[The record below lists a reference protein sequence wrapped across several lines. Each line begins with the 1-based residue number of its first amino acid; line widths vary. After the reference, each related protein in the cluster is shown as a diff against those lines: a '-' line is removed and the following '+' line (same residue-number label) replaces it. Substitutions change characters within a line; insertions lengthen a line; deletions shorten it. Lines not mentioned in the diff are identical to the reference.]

1 MKQKTDTKENLSE
14 LEIRY
19 TGKIPRRDT
28 KPQLGVG
35 TRTEVPKWHIHTE
48 IRKLRR
54 QFFNNNY
61 EINEKDDEKD
71 K

>member
-1 MKQKTDTKENLSE
+1 M
-14 LEIRY
+14 
-19 TGKIPRRDT
+19 
-28 KPQLGVG
+28 GVG
-35 TRTEVPKWHIHTE
+35 TRTEMPEWQIHIE

-61 EINEKDDEKD
+61 EINEKDDEKG